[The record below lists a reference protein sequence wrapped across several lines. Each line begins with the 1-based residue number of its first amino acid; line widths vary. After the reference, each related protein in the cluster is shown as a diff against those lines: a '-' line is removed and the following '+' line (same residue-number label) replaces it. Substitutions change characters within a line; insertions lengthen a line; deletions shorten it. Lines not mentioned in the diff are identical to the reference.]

1 MRGRGSGRG
10 GGTFWA
16 FAFAFCWVRQCF
28 AAAAFNDF
36 AYDTRAK
43 LGSCDSSLS
52 PHHPLPLPLLQLPVY
67 LVCFLFSLELFDNTL
82 LVIDGIYYCR
92 YCLSSSSC
100 FCCCC
105 CCSSPHLC
113 AVFAVLYRWKEC
125 LILAQKNSSISHLPH
140 SHSYTTTPLLYATR
154 IPLLYNLYAP
164 LKFVLQR
171 NCTHSVTYLLILLLQ
186 LQLTV
191 LHSSY
196 TRRQS
201 RVQLKQ
207 DAPQQIHFRLVSFD
221 RIKRARARC
230 SLFNL

>member
-1 MRGRGSGRG
+1 MR
-10 GGTFWA
+10 
-16 FAFAFCWVRQCF
+16 Q
-28 AAAAFNDF
+28 
-36 AYDTRAK
+36 
-43 LGSCDSSLS
+43 LPL
-52 PHHPLPLPLLQLPVY
+52 PLPLPLPLLQLPAC

-100 FCCCC
+100 FSCCC

-125 LILAQKNSSISHLPH
+125 LILAQKTAANLQHIAFATLALLYNHPTLIRN
-140 SHSYTTTPLLYATR
+140 SYTTLIQLAYSCQIRPKAKLHSLS
-154 IPLLYNLYAP
+154 
-164 LKFVLQR
+164 
-171 NCTHSVTYLLILLLQ
+171 HSVTYLLILQLQ